1 MMTKCTAE
9 PYSASWTIE
18 NADVTFLVVRDF
30 ADRVKRILVG
40 RPVPS
45 QALGETLLPKRI
57 ALPVFASD
65 ALSSVGYAP
74 DEVLVTLAVAGFAA
88 TALSPWIALAVV
100 GVLVVV
106 VASYRQTVHA
116 YPSGGGDYE
125 VVSTNLGPHAGLL
138 VASALLCDYVLTVAV
153 SVSSGTGYLAAAVPA
168 TAPYKVPIAAAIVT
182 VLAVM
187 NLRGS
192 RESGGAFAVPTYIY
206 MASIAVMVVVGLAEE
221 LTGHLG
227 QASSAGLTVVPEAGW
242 ETGLSG
248 LAGAFLIL
256 RAFSSGCAAL
266 TGVEAISNGVP
277 SFKKPKSKNAA
288 TTLLMLG
295 TIAALMLMSIIHLAG
310 ATGVKLVED
319 PATQLLSN
327 GQALGSSYHQD
338 PVIGQVAETV
348 FASFKP
354 MFYLVTVVTGL
365 ILVLAANTAFNG
377 FPVLA
382 SVLGRDEFLPRQLA
396 QRGDRLGYS
405 NGIIVLWVGAMAFII
420 GFQANTNRLIQLYI
434 VGVFISFTL
443 SQIGMVRHWTREL
456 KGATDAKARQ
466 RMQRSR
472 VINGV
477 GVVGTGLVLVIV
489 LLTKFTRGAWITLT
503 MMAIIYVL
511 MNGIRRHYRGVAEE
525 VAVEDLHDARVL
537 PAHVHA
543 VVLASRLH
551 QPTLRALTYAQSTH
565 PTSIEAVTVDTGD
578 GGAEQLLEDW
588 EEADLPVPLTVLDSP
603 FRDIIRPLTSYVRSV
618 RRESPR
624 DLVVVFLPEYLV
636 RHWWEQALHNQTA
649 LRLKTALLFTPG
661 VVVASVPWQLG
672 LPGETH
678 IHRGVRAHT
687 PTGIK
692 DADAAARDLS
702 EARQTPVEEHA

>member
-1 MMTKCTAE
+1 M
-9 PYSASWTIE
+9 
-18 NADVTFLVVRDF
+18 RDF
-30 ADRVKRILVG
+30 ADRVKRLLVG

-74 DEVLVTLAVAGFAA
+74 DEVLVTLAVAGVAA
-88 TALSPWIALAVV
+88 TAVSPWIGLAVV

-125 VVSTNLGPHAGLL
+125 VVSTNLGPSAGLA
-138 VASALLCDYVLTVAV
+138 VASALLCDYILTVAV
-153 SVSSGTGYLAAAVPA
+153 SVSSGTGYLAAAVPSL
-168 TAPYKVPIAAAIVT
+168 APYKVEIAVAIVT
-182 VLAVM
+182 VLALL
-187 NLRGS
+187 NLRGT
-192 RESGGAFAVPTYIY
+192 RESGGAFAIPTYLY
-206 MASIAVMVVVGLAEE
+206 MAAIGALAVTGFVQE
-221 LTGHLG
+221 LTGSLG
-227 QASSAGLTVVPEAGW
+227 SAPSAPYEVVAQSGWDQGLT
-242 ETGLSG
+242 G

-277 SFKKPKSKNAA
+277 SFRKPKSKNAA

-295 TIAALMLMSIIHLAG
+295 AIAALMLMSIIHLAG
-310 ATGVKLVED
+310 ATGVHMVED
-319 PATQLLSN
+319 PATELLSN
-327 GQALGSSYHQD
+327 GQPLGESYHQD
-338 PVIGQVAETV
+338 PVIGQIAATV
-348 FASFKP
+348 FADVKP
-354 MFYLVTVVTGL
+354 MFYLVTAVTGL

-382 SVLGRDEFLPRQLA
+382 SVLGRDEFLPRQLS
-396 QRGDRLGYS
+396 QRGDRLAYS
-405 NGIIVLWVGAMAFII
+405 NGIIVLWLGAVAFIL

-456 KGATDAKARQ
+456 KTATDPRSRS
-466 RMQRSR
+466 RMRNSR
-472 VINGV
+472 VINGI
-477 GVVGTGLVLVIV
+477 GVAGTGLVLIIV

-503 MMAIIYVL
+503 LMAILYLI
-511 MNGIRRHYRGVAEE
+511 MNGIRRHYRRVAEE
-525 VAVEDLHDARVL
+525 IAVQDLHDSRVL

-543 VVLASRLH
+543 IVLASRLH

-578 GGAEQLLEDW
+578 GGADRLLADW

-603 FRDIIRPLTSYVRSV
+603 FREITRPIIGYVRSV

-636 RHWWEQALHNQTA
+636 RHWWEQILHNQTA

-661 VVVASVPWQLG
+661 VVMASVPWQLG
-672 LPGETH
+672 DPGQTH
-678 IHRGVRAHT
+678 VRGSVRART
-687 PTGIK
+687 AVGIA
-692 DADAAARDLS
+692 DADVAARTADRTRR
-702 EARQTPVEEHA
+702 ERAAHETEEDQ